1 MDENIEWVFMETSFG
16 GEEKEGFWEEEKE
29 GFWEEALEGPK
40 RFEKLCR
47 DFGEKIWR
55 GVLRKWKEWG
65 KLMKNRGEIW
75 YH

>member
-1 MDENIEWVFMETSFG
+1 M
-16 GEEKEGFWEEEKE
+16 E

-65 KLMKNRGEIW
+65 KLMKNRGRYGIIKNSAR
-75 YH
+75 

>member
-1 MDENIEWVFMETSFG
+1 MGIYGNVIW
-16 GEEKEGFWEEEKE
+16 GEEME

-65 KLMKNRGEIW
+65 KLMKNRGRYGIIKNSAR
-75 YH
+75 